1 MTLTSSLISSANAV
15 SAGAA
20 GCATV
25 SDASGSRTRSCR
37 ALRRPSAALH
47 TARVRSIVDSSDE
60 SDGQPS
66 TDGQSHRCTLASPVS
81 PRQIVSA
88 VIGSS
93 GAAARVTVS
102 RTVHSVSSAARSP
115 SQNRDRDRRM
125 YQLVSSSR

>member
-1 MTLTSSLISSANAV
+1 MV
-15 SAGAA
+15 SA
-20 GCATV
+20 
-25 SDASGSRTRSCR
+25 SAS
-37 ALRRPSAALH
+37 
-47 TARVRSIVDSSDE
+47 
-60 SDGQPS
+60 SDGQPA
-66 TDGQSHRCTLASPVS
+66 TDGQSSRCTLSPPVR

-102 RTVHSVSSAARSP
+102 STVHSVSSASVLP